1 MALDHPIDTDDG
13 AVPAAVRR
21 FIRNRLLEIAGFAL
35 FAGTVALGTALAS
48 WSPSDPSF
56 NRAIDGDPVN
66 LLGYPGAVISDE
78 LMQLLGLASI
88 AVIAVPLAWSARL
101 MMHSGVARPIRSLLA
116 WIACVFLFAGFL
128 ALLPS
133 PTSWPLAAGLGGQA
147 GEVLK
152 DAFLTVLTLGLKT
165 VFAIFVAGLSF
176 ALGALLFAATAT
188 GLGRSE
194 TGLVTRIFGDRLS
207 DIILACAGAVHHA
220 YLGWRARSALTR
232 RSMPEPVPA

>member
-21 FIRNRLLEIAGFAL
+21 FIRNRLFEIAGFAL

-101 MMHSGVARPIRSLLA
+101 MMHSGIARPIRSFLA
-116 WIACVFLFAGFL
+116 WIACLFLLAGFL
-128 ALLPS
+128 ALLPPLS
-133 PTSWPLAAGLGGQA
+133 SWPLVAGLGGQA
-147 GEVLK
+147 GDVLK
-152 DAFLTVLTLGLKT
+152 DACLAALTLGLKNM
-165 VFAIFVAGLSF
+165 FAIFIAGGLAGTALTLQDPDF
-176 ALGALLFAATAT
+176 KLQILGPRPLRLCPQRLAPDPIQLGPKLLGAGGFACRH
-188 GLGRSE
+188 GLRTIS
-194 TGLVTRIFGDRLS
+194 
-207 DIILACAGAVHHA
+207 
-220 YLGWRARSALTR
+220 
-232 RSMPEPVPA
+232 